1 LSRELEAGDKPD
13 LKGTTWAVVLA
24 AGGSRRMGEAKQL
37 MPWRGRALVHWAV
50 SAAQAVVPGRVL
62 VVAGHA
68 EPALR
73 QVLAGSAARIVSAP
87 DWQRGLSRSIRAGI
101 AALPDDCQGALLM
114 ACDQPGVDAGA
125 LGALLALAHPH
136 GAVAAGYAGTVGIP
150 AWFPRS
156 MFAAL
161 VSLEGDAGARQLLRK
176 GPAPRVLPMP
186 AAARDLDVPADLA
199 RAAREG
205 AFGPCE

>member
-1 LSRELEAGDKPD
+1 MPGVDAELPAA
-13 LKGTTWAVVLA
+13 TWAVVLA
-24 AGGSRRMGEAKQL
+24 AGGSRRMGGAKQL

-50 SAAQAVVPGRVL
+50 GTAQAVVPGRVL

-73 QVLAGSAARIVSAP
+73 QALAGSGARIVSAP
-87 DWQRGLSRSIRAGI
+87 DWQLGLSRSIRAGI
-101 AALPDDCQGALLM
+101 AALPANCRGALLM

-125 LGALLALAHPH
+125 LRALLELAHPH
-136 GAVAAGYAGTVGIP
+136 GAAAAAYAGTVGIP
-150 AWFPRS
+150 AWFPCS

-161 VSLEGDAGARQLLRK
+161 AALEGDTGARQLLRE

-186 AAARDLDVPADLA
+186 AAALDLDVPADLDT
-199 RAAREG
+199 AAREG

>member
-1 LSRELEAGDKPD
+1 MTAAAVPGGDGGLP
-13 LKGTTWAVVLA
+13 GATWAVVLA
-24 AGGSRRMGEAKQL
+24 AGGSRRMGGAKQL

-50 SAAQAVVPGRVL
+50 NAAQAVVPGRVL

-73 QVLAGSAARIVSAP
+73 QALAGCDARIVSAH
-87 DWQRGLSRSIRAGI
+87 DWQLGLSRSIRAGI
-101 AALPDDCQGALLM
+101 AALPADCRGVLLM
-114 ACDQPGVDAGA
+114 ACDQPGVEAGA
-125 LGALLALAHPH
+125 LRALLELAHPR

-161 VSLEGDAGARQLLRK
+161 ATLEGDTGARQLLRE
-176 GPAPRVLPMP
+176 GLAPRVLDMP
-186 AAARDLDVPADLA
+186 AAALDLDVPADLDTA
-199 RAAREG
+199 VREG
-205 AFGPCE
+205 VFGPCE